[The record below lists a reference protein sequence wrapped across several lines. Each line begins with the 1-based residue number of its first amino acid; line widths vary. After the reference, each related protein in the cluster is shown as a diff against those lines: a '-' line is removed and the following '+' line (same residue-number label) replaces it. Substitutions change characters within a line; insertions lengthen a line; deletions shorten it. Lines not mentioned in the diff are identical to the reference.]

1 MITDKEVQKVADL
14 AKIELS
20 DKEVKEF
27 KKDLDSV
34 LDYFSILSKLNT
46 KGVEPMTHAVLSEDP
61 LRDDVVKKES
71 EERIVKLLKMVPSI
85 KDGYVKVR
93 SILNQ
98 TN

>member
-1 MITDKEVQKVADL
+1 MITVKDVQKVAEL
-14 AKIELS
+14 ARIQLS
-20 DKEVKEF
+20 DKEVEGF
-27 KKDLDSV
+27 KKDLNSV

-61 LRDDVVKKES
+61 LREDIVKKES
-71 EERIVKLLKMVPSI
+71 GERIAKILKMVPNL

-98 TN
+98 RD